1 MSAFA
6 LAFACHSLCTLIQT
20 IVSWLLRVECGRRGL
35 AVKPRKG
42 MALLFWSLKP
52 DSKTKD
58 MRSLHGGCPV
68 IRGDKWS
75 ATK

>member
-1 MSAFA
+1 M
-6 LAFACHSLCTLIQT
+6 
-20 IVSWLLRVECGRRGL
+20 
-35 AVKPRKG
+35 KPRKG

-75 ATK
+75 ATKWVTVLFGFRGRGFASGVRTQFVE